1 MNYPNR
7 WIEVALPTD
16 YINAGLKRRGRF
28 STGIR
33 LLCICGGLR
42 DLRVK
47 KHLTSITRESI
58 IISYIVKEV

>member
-42 DLRVK
+42 DLRV
-47 KHLTSITRESI
+47 
-58 IISYIVKEV
+58 